1 MRVTRLKVE
10 NHRRLQDFEIEVREH
25 LVLVGANDVGK
36 SSILRLFDLILGSS
50 TAQLY
55 ANVSHEDFRDTDQPF
70 IVEVTLDTF
79 TDKDIGLFPDEIHI
93 DPSTKYAHLT
103 IRLSATV
110 DDSETVT
117 LERTAITGN
126 TGRQLSREQVAG
138 LGWKFLSAT
147 SQVRDLRDNR
157 KSALDDIL
165 EAVDLGSEKEAF
177 EAFAESFASSLKD
190 SKVLE
195 ELRGSL
201 ALQLSRALPE
211 AIKKDELA
219 FVPGAAADN
228 DVLSDVRLQVTKGG
242 KPRDLSEQSDGTR
255 ALYAIALYD
264 LMSEGAS
271 VVGVDEPEIH
281 LHPSSQRSLARL
293 LKAGQNQ
300 KIVATHSPDIVGA
313 FDPDCV
319 AVVRAGGEVV
329 QPIAEFLS
337 DDERLSVRMW
347 VRDRLE
353 PLTSKRVVIVEGISD
368 RIILERLAEVTN
380 RSLDRLGISVLEAGG
395 AGDMGPFQKL
405 FGEDGF
411 KIPMS
416 RLIDEDAQQKVA
428 NQLKVEVSDLEDH
441 SVWTSKADLEE
452 EYVRALGKDVVWNAL
467 KSKGHFSANELKN
480 CDATGPD
487 GEPTEADVV
496 FFCRGLEK
504 RKSSYKVN
512 AALSVLHLFTPEN
525 AALVTSIESL
535 LSEIS
540 E

>member
-1 MRVTRLKVE
+1 MRVAKLKVE

-36 SSILRLFDLILGSS
+36 SSILRLFDLVLGSS
-50 TAQLY
+50 TAHLY
-55 ANVSHEDFRDTDQPF
+55 ANVSSEDFRVSDQPF

-79 TDKDIGLFPDEIHI
+79 SDDDIGLFPDEIHI
-93 DPSTKYAHLT
+93 DPSTKCAHLT

-110 DDSETVT
+110 DDNETVT
-117 LERTAITGN
+117 IERTAITGN
-126 TGRQLSREQVAG
+126 TGRQLSRDQVAG

-165 EAVDLGSEKEAF
+165 ETVDLGSERETF
-177 EAFAESFASSLKD
+177 EAFAENFAGSLKD

-195 ELRGSL
+195 DLRDSL
-201 ALQLSRALPE
+201 AAQLSRALPE
-211 AIKKDELA
+211 AIEKDELA

-242 KPRDLSEQSDGTR
+242 RPRDLSEQSDGTR

-271 VVGVDEPEIH
+271 VVGIDEPEIH

-293 LKAGQNQ
+293 LKVGKNQ
-300 KIVATHSPDIVGA
+300 KILATHSPDIVGT

-319 AVVRAGGEVV
+319 VVVRVGGEVV
-329 QPIAEFLS
+329 QPDGGFLS
-337 DDERLSVRMW
+337 NNERLTVRMW

-368 RIILERLAEVTN
+368 RILLEHLAEVSN
-380 RSLDRLGISVLEAGG
+380 RSLDRLGVSILEAGG

-405 FGEDGF
+405 FGDGGF
-411 KIPMS
+411 KVPMS
-416 RLIDEDAQQKVA
+416 RLIDEDAQQEVA
-428 NQLKVEVSDLEDH
+428 NQLKIKVEDLEVK
-441 SVWTSKADLEE
+441 SVWTSKADLED
-452 EYVRALGKDVVWNAL
+452 EYVRALGKDVVWAAL
-467 KSKGHFSANELKN
+467 QSKGHFSQNELKN
-480 CDATGPD
+480 CPATGVN
-487 GEPTEADVV
+487 GERTESDIAS
-496 FFCRGLEK
+496 FCRGLAK
-504 RKSSYKVN
+504 KKSSYKVN
-512 AALSVLHLFTPEN
+512 AALSVLSLFTAEN
-525 AALVTSIESL
+525 AASVTSIESL
-535 LSEIS
+535 LNEIAV
-540 E
+540 